1 MAHFSLQY
9 RPFRMPKWC
18 FSQYGEISFIHKLL
32 VFNILHYPL
41 IIRVFAPEEESVRK
55 YALIF

>member
-18 FSQYGEISFIHKLL
+18 FSQDDKTPLKYKLL
-32 VFNILHYPL
+32 IFNVL
-41 IIRVFAPEEESVRK
+41 
-55 YALIF
+55 